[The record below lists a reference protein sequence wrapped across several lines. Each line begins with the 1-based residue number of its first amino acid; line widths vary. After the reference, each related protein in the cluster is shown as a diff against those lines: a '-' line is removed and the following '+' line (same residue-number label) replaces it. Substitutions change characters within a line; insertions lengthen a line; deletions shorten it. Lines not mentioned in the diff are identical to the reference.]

1 MIQRLLALDAVQDPG
16 NLGTL
21 LRTALAFGWD
31 GVFLLPGCT
40 DPYGDKAVRASR
52 GAALRMPVG
61 RGDLSE
67 LRRVVEAKGLVMLAA
82 EPEPEMAP
90 GGHHKMDM
98 QKDCDDVG
106 PRGTST
112 YLSASP
118 SVCLVLGSEGQGLS
132 REVLEA
138 CTPVAIP
145 MVGGSGSGGGGANS
159 PGMESLNVGVAGGIL
174 MFMLSRGLPPLMTRL
189 RGLVGPGE
197 DPVAKKDRTRD

>member
-1 MIQRLLALDAVQDPG
+1 MQRLLALDAVQDPG

-21 LRTALAFGWD
+21 LRTALACGWD

-40 DPYGDKAVRASR
+40 DPFGDKAVRASR
-52 GAALRMPVG
+52 GAALRVPIG

-67 LRRVVEAKGLVMLAA
+67 LRRVVEAKGLIMLAA
-82 EPEPEMAP
+82 EPEPETAP
-90 GGHHKMDM
+90 GGHKVDTRMD
-98 QKDCDDVG
+98 CGDVG
-106 PRGTST
+106 GPGRTST
-112 YLSASP
+112 FLSDSP
-118 SVCLVLGSEGQGLS
+118 SVCLVLGSEGLGLS